1 MTTDKNPENT
11 SEQQKADFRKAALE
25 YHEFPTPGKIAIAAT
40 KQLTN
45 QRDLALAYSYLY
57 CRVKSLRVSRDSNQ

>member
-1 MTTDKNPENT
+1 MTDSNQSAEA
-11 SEQQKADFRKAALE
+11 KANKQAELRKAALE

-45 QRDLALAYSYLY
+45 QRDLA
-57 CRVKSLRVSRDSNQ
+57 